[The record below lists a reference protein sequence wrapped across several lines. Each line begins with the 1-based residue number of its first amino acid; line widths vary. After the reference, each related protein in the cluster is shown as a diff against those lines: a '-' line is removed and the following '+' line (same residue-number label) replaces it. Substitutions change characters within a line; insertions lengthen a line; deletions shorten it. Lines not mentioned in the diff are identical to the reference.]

1 MDALANETA
10 HAGVKPHA
18 ELPQIVPS
26 STCLR
31 CNVCCR
37 FPDPDSA
44 LRPYFTGEDI
54 GQAVAAGVGRAAFSD
69 WHGSQV
75 TVVPDR
81 NNDGY
86 QCPAFDP
93 ATSHCTIYDRRPFD
107 CRIYPLTLMWNE
119 AHDQVVLGWDTKCPF
134 LREQVPADIHRH
146 AVQVMALLDQP
157 GIVKMLE
164 AHPRLIGRFQEDVVV
179 LASLPHVTAAVSTHW
194 GGSGLH
200 QLTIE
205 DIPRMASA
213 LEQSAVLGNGTPS
226 LASYAVA
233 YHYMWNGLLAYWWVE
248 LHGALC
254 LFIQSP
260 DGWFMPLPPLGT
272 GSIERPLAEAF
283 ALMQRWNGASPV
295 SRVENVSHQLAP
307 ELERLGYRLTT
318 KESDYLYRAIDLVTL
333 AGDRYKSQRALCN
346 RVERKH
352 ALILE
357 PYRIGDRP
365 GCRALFRDWSKQK
378 RAEGLDEFG
387 RMLLADAEP
396 AHEVLWSH
404 ALALNLMGTVLRIE
418 GRIRAY
424 TFGFWL
430 SKTMFCV
437 LVEVADRTIPG
448 LAQFLFREMCC
459 SVTARGAEFI
469 NTMDDAGLAGL
480 RASKQAYH
488 PITQVPN
495 FIASQI

>member
-1 MDALANETA
+1 MDALADETV
-10 HAGVKPHA
+10 HAVVKPHA

-31 CNVCCR
+31 CDVCCR

-54 GQAVAAGVGRAAFSD
+54 EQAIAAGVDRAAFSD
-69 WHGSQV
+69 RHGCQV

-81 NNDGY
+81 QNNGY

-107 CRIYPLTLMWNE
+107 CRIYPLALMWSE

-146 AVQVMALLDQP
+146 AVQVMTLLDQP
-157 GIVKMLE
+157 GVVKMLG
-164 AHPRLIGRFQEDVVV
+164 AHPRLIGQFQEDVVV
-179 LASLPHVTAAVSTHW
+179 LASLPHVTAAVSSQW
-194 GGSGLH
+194 GGARLH
-200 QLTIE
+200 QLTVD
-205 DIPRMASA
+205 DIPRLAVA
-213 LEQSAVLGNGTPS
+213 LDQSAVVGSDALS
-226 LASYAVA
+226 LASHSVP
-233 YHYMWNGLLAYWWVE
+233 YHYMWNGLLAYWWIE

-260 DGWFMPLPPLGT
+260 DGWFMPLPPLGV
-272 GSIERPLAEAF
+272 GSIEQPLTEAF
-283 ALMQRWNGASPV
+283 ALMQRWNGPSPV
-295 SRVENVSHQLAP
+295 SRVENVSHRLAP
-307 ELERLGYRLTT
+307 DLERLGYRLTS
-318 KESDYLYRAIDLVTL
+318 KEPDYVYRAIDLVTL
-333 AGDRYKSQRALCN
+333 SGDRYRSQRALCN
-346 RVERKH
+346 RIEREQGV
-352 ALILE
+352 IME
-357 PYRIGDRP
+357 PYRISDRP
-365 GCRALFRDWSKQK
+365 DCRALFRDWSKQK
-378 RAEGLDEFG
+378 RAGELEEFG

-404 ALALNLMGTVLRIE
+404 ASALNLTGAVMRIE

-424 TFGFWL
+424 TFGYWL
-430 SKTMFCV
+430 SRTMFCV

-448 LAQFLFREMCC
+448 LAQFLFRETCR
-459 SVTARGAEFI
+459 SASAHGAEFI
-469 NTMDDAGLAGL
+469 NTMDDAGLVGL

-488 PITQVPN
+488 PITKVPN
-495 FIASQI
+495 FIASRA

>member
-10 HAGVKPHA
+10 HAVVKSHA

-31 CNVCCR
+31 CDVCCR

-44 LRPYFTGEDI
+44 LRPYFTAEDI
-54 GQAVAAGVGRAAFSD
+54 EQAVAAGMDKTAFSD
-69 WHGSQV
+69 RHGSQV

-81 NNDGY
+81 KSDGY
-86 QCPAFDP
+86 LCPAFDQ

-107 CRIYPLTLMWNE
+107 CRIYPLALMWNE
-119 AHDQVVLGWDTKCPF
+119 THDEVVLGWDTKCPF

-146 AVQVMALLDQP
+146 AVQVMAHLERP
-157 GIVKMLE
+157 EVVKMLG

-179 LASLPHVTAAVSTHW
+179 LASLPHVTTAIPTQW
-194 GGSGLH
+194 GGAALH
-200 QLTIE
+200 QLIVD
-205 DIPRMASA
+205 DIPRLTSA
-213 LEQSAVLGNGTPS
+213 MDQSTAAGSGPLS
-226 LASYAVA
+226 LASDSVA

-260 DGWFMPLPPLGT
+260 DGWFMPLPPLGA

-283 ALMQRWNGASPV
+283 ALMRRWNGDSLV
-295 SRVENVSHQLAP
+295 SRVENVSPQFAP
-307 ELERLGYRLTT
+307 EFERLGYRLTP
-318 KESDYLYRAIDLVTL
+318 KEPDYLYRATDLVTL

-346 RVERKH
+346 RIERKQ
-352 ALILE
+352 AVVVE

-365 GCRALFRDWSKQK
+365 DCRALLREWSQQK
-378 RAEGLDEFG
+378 RAERLEEFG
-387 RMLLADAEP
+387 HMLLADAEP

-404 ALALNLMGTVLRIE
+404 ATVLRLIGTVARIE

-424 TFGFWL
+424 TFGYWL
-430 SKTMFCV
+430 RKTTFCV

-448 LAQFLFREMCC
+448 LAQFVFRDTCR
-459 SVTARGAEFI
+459 AAAAQGAEFI
-469 NTMDDAGLAGL
+469 NTMDDAGLVGL

-488 PITQVPN
+488 PNTQVLN
-495 FIASQI
+495 FIADRR